1 MIKPRLGHIH
11 FLNVLPLTYG
21 LNNGGFAE
29 GIALNCG
36 VPSVMNSDLMSNRV
50 DISEVSSIV
59 YAKNYEDLL
68 ILPDFCVRADGQVRS
83 ILLVSKKPIHEINED
98 KIILTAQSATSHTF
112 AKIILSK
119 AYDAN
124 PRYYTRH
131 ISVDEPVPN
140 DATASL
146 LIGDDALN
154 VFHHKDKDRYY
165 YYDMGL
171 EWKKLTGR
179 CMVYAV
185 WAVHKDFAKNNPEQL
200 QIVYNT
206 LEKSFRYGNAH
217 KREAIESILDSKPLS
232 YNQIREYLDIIK
244 WNLTEEYIDN
254 LKVFYDYAYELGLIH
269 KRPRIRIANIER

>member
-1 MIKPRLGHIH
+1 MDKPRLGHIH

-21 LNNGGFAE
+21 LNHGGYVD
-29 GIALNCG
+29 GIDLHCG
-36 VPSVMNSDLMSNRV
+36 VPSVMNSDLLSNRLDV
-50 DISEVSSIV
+50 SEVSSII
-59 YAKNYEDLL
+59 YAKNYENLL
-68 ILPDFCVRADGQVRS
+68 ILPDICVRADGKVQS

-112 AKIILSK
+112 TKIILNK

-154 VFHHKDKDRYY
+154 VYHHKDKEHYF

-185 WAVHKDFAKNNPEQL
+185 WAVHKDFAKNHPEQL
-200 QIVYNT
+200 QIIYDR
-206 LEKSFRYGNAH
+206 LSKSIRYGTAH
-217 KREAIESILDSKPLS
+217 KQEAIEDIVDSKPLS
-232 YNQIREYLDIIK
+232 YGQIREYLDIIK

-254 LKVFYDYAYELGLIH
+254 LKIFYDYAYEMGLIS
-269 KRPRIRIANIER
+269 KRPRIKIADVNR